1 MRSLIALTVA
11 ATALAATAASANVTV
26 VRSAGASA
34 RNYPPGTSLPE
45 SATLRLGAGD
55 TVMVLGAR
63 GTRTFRGPG
72 AFRVGAPVQ
81 AQSIAQAIG
90 RPTVR
95 SRVGAVRGGSPGGS
109 DIWNV
114 DISRGGNVCVLDT
127 NRVQLWRPRSATSS
141 SVVVRA
147 PDGTPATVEFAP
159 GRSTG
164 AWPASV
170 PIRPSGEYRIGGEAD
185 GVSIRLIAVQPV
197 PSDDQETATL
207 LIRNGCEAQLE
218 RLLAATPEG

>member
-1 MRSLIALTVA
+1 MRSLKALTVA
-11 ATALAATAASANVTV
+11 AVALMATAASANVTV

-34 RNYPPGTSLPE
+34 RNYPPGTSLPD

-55 TVMVLGAR
+55 SVMVLGAR

-72 AFRVGAPVQ
+72 TFRIDAPVRP
-81 AQSIAQAIG
+81 QSIAQAIG

-95 SRVGAVRGGSPGGS
+95 SRVGAVRGTSPAAS

-114 DISRGGNVCVLDT
+114 DISRGGNVCVLDPA
-127 NRVQLWRPRSATSS
+127 RVQLWRPRSATSS
-141 SVVVRA
+141 SVVIRA
-147 PDGTPATVEFAP
+147 PDGTPATVQFAA

-164 AWPASV
+164 AWPSSV
-170 PIRPSGEYRIGGEAD
+170 AVRPSGEYRIGGDAD

-218 RLLAATPEG
+218 RLLAATPED